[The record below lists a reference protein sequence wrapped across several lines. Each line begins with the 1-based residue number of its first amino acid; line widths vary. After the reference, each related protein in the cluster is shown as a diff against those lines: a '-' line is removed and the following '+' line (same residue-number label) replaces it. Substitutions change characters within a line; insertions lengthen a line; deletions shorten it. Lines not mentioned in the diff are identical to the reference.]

1 MVAETDKTIDSSSDL
16 GTVEG
21 IPSLYSRMFAWGE
34 KIGLGRKLAIALTV
48 AALGSAFA
56 TYATITG
63 SSPLGENTGTVLILL
78 QVDLVLFLLLGLVVA
93 RNLVGLWIERRR
105 GAVGARLHTRLVVL
119 FSLIALA
126 PAIIVS
132 VFSAVFFNFGMENWF
147 NARVKTAIV
156 ESRAVAEAYLKEHQ
170 QVIRGDVLSM
180 TRDLERALPLLT
192 GNPRQ
197 FSRLLAGQG
206 LIRNL
211 SEIYIVDGS
220 GRVLAKWTLGFV
232 IDRDPVSPEII
243 DRARS
248 GEVVL
253 LTSEADDRLRA
264 IVKLDRAIDAFL
276 YVGRFVEPKVLEHI
290 EKTQRAAAEYK
301 DIEGRRSSIEIT
313 FAMIFILVGLLLLFV
328 AIWVGLVFAN
338 RLSRPISELAG
349 AAERVRAGDLSARVD
364 EGPDSDEFGLLSR
377 AFNRMTD
384 QLEGQRRE
392 LMQAN
397 RQLDER
403 RHFIETVLAGVS
415 AGVIGIDSKG
425 LINLANRSAGLL
437 LATDL
442 DQHIGDDIASVVPE
456 LAEMI
461 SAAHV
466 RPNRLVEGQVSIQR
480 VGRPR
485 TLLVRLAADMVGGEI
500 LGFVITFDDITEL
513 VAAQRKAAWSDV
525 ARRIA
530 HEIKNP
536 LTPIQLA
543 AERLRRKYL
552 KEVTSDPETFSNC
565 TDTIIRQVGDI
576 GRMVD
581 EFSSFARMPRPEME
595 AINLASVCRE
605 ALVLP
610 KSAHPE
616 IHFTSAIPSS
626 SVPISGDPRQL
637 SQVLTNL
644 LQNAVDAIEGR
655 EAPSTGGL
663 PDGAVHLELNAV
675 NSDAVIEVI
684 DNGKGLPTDKRDRLT
699 EPYVTTRTKG
709 TGLGLAIVKT
719 ILEDHE
725 AVLELRDREDGA
737 AGTSVRVVLPVLA
750 ADSRNVQDID
760 SAATEDVPGDAIDEK
775 LVNEGTVHGG

>member
-1 MVAETDKTIDSSSDL
+1 VVAETDKTMDSPIDLNQGSRASAVYSGVAAWSSK
-16 GTVEG
+16 V
-21 IPSLYSRMFAWGE
+21 
-34 KIGLGRKLAIALTV
+34 GLGRKLSIALTI

-63 SSPLGENTGTVLILL
+63 SSPLGADTGTVLILL
-78 QVDLVLFLLLGLVVA
+78 QIDLVLFLLLGLVVA
-93 RNLVGLWIERRR
+93 RSLVGLWIERRR
-105 GAVGARLHTRLVVL
+105 GQVGARLHTRLVVL
-119 FSLIALA
+119 FSLIAVA

-180 TRDLERALPLLT
+180 ARDLERALPLLT
-192 GNPRQ
+192 LNPRQ
-197 FSRLLAGQG
+197 LSRILAGQG
-206 LIRNL
+206 LVRNL
-211 SEIYIVDGS
+211 SEIYIFDGS
-220 GRVLAKWTLGFV
+220 GRVLAQWALGFV
-232 IDRDPVSPEII
+232 IDRDPVSPEVI
-243 DRARS
+243 DRARG

-264 IVKLDRAIDAFL
+264 VVKLDRAIDAFL
-276 YVGRFVEPKVLEHI
+276 YIGRFVEPNVLEHI

-301 DIEGRRSSIEIT
+301 AIEGRRSSIEIT

-338 RLSRPISELAG
+338 RLSRPISDLAS

-364 EGPDSDEFGLLSR
+364 EGPDSDELGLLSR
-377 AFNRMTD
+377 AFNRMTN
-384 QLEGQRRE
+384 QLEGQRHE
-392 LMQAN
+392 LVQAN

-415 AGVIGIDSKG
+415 AGVIGVDAESR
-425 LINLANRSAGLL
+425 INLANRSACSLL
-437 LATDL
+437 VTDL
-442 DQHIGDDIASVVPE
+442 DQRIGADIGEVVPE
-456 LAEMI
+456 LSEMI
-461 SAAHV
+461 ADAHA

-480 VGRPR
+480 GGRPR
-485 TLLVRLAADMVGGEI
+485 TLFVRLAADVVDRKIM
-500 LGFVITFDDITEL
+500 GFVITFDDITEL

-552 KEVTSDPETFSNC
+552 HEVTSDPETFSNC

-595 AINLASVCRE
+595 STNLASICRE

-616 IHFTSAIPSS
+616 ISFVSAIPDTP
-626 SVPISGDPRQL
+626 VPISGDPRQL

-644 LQNAVDAIEGR
+644 IQNAVDAIEGR
-655 EAPSTGGL
+655 VAARDEKL
-663 PDGAVHLELNAV
+663 PRGAIQVELSVV
-675 NSDAVIEVI
+675 NDDAVIEVV
-684 DNGKGLPTDKRDRLT
+684 DNGKGLPAAERDRLT

-719 ILEDHE
+719 ILEDHD
-725 AVLELRDREDGA
+725 AVLELKDRDDGQQ
-737 AGTSVRVVLPVLA
+737 GTSVKVAIPLLA
-750 ADSRNVQDID
+750 PDGQKRPEPA
-760 SAATEDVPGDAIDEK
+760 PDAMTGSTH
-775 LVNEGTVHGG
+775 EGTAGGR